1 MIKPLK
7 SIMLATNLEEYN
19 KVAFDV
25 AVSLATHYEAKLVLL
40 HVLEKL
46 PQQAENRLLWMFGK
60 EQRDE
65 AHKAEVEHAHKSLV
79 GKNITSGVIRSALD
93 EYCKRSGLDEAT
105 CGIVSREII
114 ISEGD
119 VVEDILTY
127 SQEKGCG
134 MIVLGTHEGL
144 FSKSAISSHIKSILK
159 RSTIPV
165 LTVPTVFGK

>member
-7 SIMLATNLEEYN
+7 SILYATNLEEYN

-40 HVLEKL
+40 HVLEKI
-46 PQQAENRLLWMFGK
+46 PGQAENRLLWLLGK
-60 EQRDE
+60 EQIADF
-65 AHKAEVEHAHKSLV
+65 HQAEIDDAHKSLV
-79 GKNITSGVIRSALD
+79 GKNISSSIIRNALND
-93 EYCKRSGLDEAT
+93 YCKRSGIDDDA

-119 VVEDILTY
+119 VVEDILRY
-127 SQEKGCG
+127 SKEKGCG

-144 FSKSAISSHIKSILK
+144 FSKSSISSHIKSVLK

-165 LTVPTVFGK
+165 LTVPVVFDK